1 MGWNAS
7 TKEEANEYK
16 KFVYD
21 AEIFWLTEEIVEKTI
36 EIRRLKRIK
45 LPDAIIASTAIMHD
59 LTLLTNNTG
68 DFTQIPGL
76 NFVNPMV

>member
-1 MGWNAS
+1 MHQQKKKQTNI
-7 TKEEANEYK
+7 K